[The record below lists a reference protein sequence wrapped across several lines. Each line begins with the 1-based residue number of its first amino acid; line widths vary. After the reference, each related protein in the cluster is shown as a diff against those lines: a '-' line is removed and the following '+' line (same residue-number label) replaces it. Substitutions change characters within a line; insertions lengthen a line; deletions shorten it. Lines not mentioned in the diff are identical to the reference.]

1 MTITETHRC
10 AQFSQVTYT
19 SCVLFHKEIH
29 DLINGK
35 SFATYLINDD
45 SSNTIH
51 ACPTISPGLLALW
64 EWCWYD
70 AWIFI
75 HCTLWILDF
84 VLFLA
89 DMVDLLPVN
98 NWFDGRDVSYHYIVL
113 TTNMNNT
120 TCVTTL
126 DSFWQHKLISHAQP
140 HRCLLQ
146 HKNLSNI
153 HDFYDRST
161 GNPS

>member
-19 SCVLFHKEIH
+19 SCVLFHKKIH

-120 TCVTTL
+120 TCVTTIARQFL
-126 DSFWQHKLISHAQP
+126 ATQTHISRTTSSMFITTQKFVKYSW
-140 HRCLLQ
+140 LLW
-146 HKNLSNI
+146 
-153 HDFYDRST
+153 
-161 GNPS
+161 